1 MNLLPFPW
9 LYLTQLKLQDKLNT
23 YILHILDSNVTI
35 TQLEKKSAL
44 PATPHALLWLHRWHE
59 EKHGAC
65 PTGKGV
71 SRPPD

>member
-35 TQLEKKSAL
+35 NSVGKEKR
-44 PATPHALLWLHRWHE
+44 T
-59 EKHGAC
+59 AC
-65 PTGKGV
+65 HS
-71 SRPPD
+71 SRTSVVAQMT